1 MERIAQ
7 PSPVDRT
14 KQTSERGGSRL
25 VISFILSKET
35 ASLHWSSEHWAP
47 PLKFWQAYS
56 VTQMLCPVLSRKFWT
71 YCWNPSTETSYQW
84 RGKKLSISTTAR
96 ERKSNT
102 HSLVQSAC
110 EFPASTQILSKSRTH
125 WRPDGAEVVAAPP
138 SRIPFCRTGK

>member
-14 KQTSERGGSRL
+14 KQTSGRGGSKL
-25 VISFILSKET
+25 VISLSPGLT
-35 ASLHWSSEHWAP
+35 SQRDIHWSSEHWAP

-84 RGKKLSISTTAR
+84 RGKKLSISIDTSAR
-96 ERKSNT
+96 ART
-102 HSLVQSAC
+102 YSLVQSAA

-125 WRPDGAEVVAAPP
+125 WRPEGAEVVAAPP
-138 SRIPFCRTGK
+138 SLIPFCLTGR